1 VSLSQSDSPDSPGRP
16 GKTRLRLPWLALA
29 GDLARGRAPG
39 QAVIQYTDRCN
50 ASCGQ
55 CGMRRQNPEPRGH
68 LGVARA
74 GALIER
80 LAARGVRAISLTGGE
95 PLLYLDDIVTLAG
108 LARRAG
114 VASVRTGT
122 NGFIFQE
129 HARPG
134 FADKIAD
141 TAARLRHGG
150 VNAFWI
156 SLDSPEPSV
165 HERNRGLP
173 GVVEGI
179 AKGLPIFHGQGLYPA
194 VNLGLGR
201 LVGGD
206 TPLRAEAGEDVAAF
220 AARCERALSRFFAF
234 ALELGFTTAN
244 VCYPMRDTGPPGYA
258 PVYAAADGGETMDF
272 SAQETAAL
280 LAALDRV
287 IGAFRGRLRIFAPRS
302 SILALLDRHENGRRR
317 GYGCLGG
324 RDFVFVDAQHM
335 RLYPCGYRGDEP
347 MDDFP
352 VGRARGL
359 GRDTDCDLCDWE
371 CFRDPSNLFG
381 PLLALRRSP
390 VRGLRRLL
398 ADPGWAGAWLEDLA
412 YFRACGWFD
421 ATRPPEPDRLA
432 RFRRQ

>member
-1 VSLSQSDSPDSPGRP
+1 MSDTSPPV
-16 GKTRLRLPWLALA
+16 RLPWLALA

-50 ASCGQ
+50 AACSQ
-55 CGMRRQNPEPRGH
+55 CGMRRQNASPRTH

-74 GALIER
+74 KALIER

-95 PLLYLDDIVTLAG
+95 PLLYAGDIAELAA
-108 LARRAG
+108 LARRSG

-129 HARPG
+129 HERPG
-134 FADKIAD
+134 FTDKIAA
-141 TAARLRHGG
+141 TAAQLRQSG

-173 GVVEGI
+173 GVVDGI
-179 AKGLPIFHGQGLYPA
+179 SKGLPVFHDQGLFPA

-201 LVGGD
+201 LVGGT
-206 TPLRAEAGEDVAAF
+206 TPLRAEAGEDFEAF
-220 AARCERALSRFFAF
+220 TKRCEEALARFFSF

-244 VCYPMRDTGPPGYA
+244 VCYPMRSEGPPGYA
-258 PVYAAADGGETMDF
+258 PVYAAADSGETMDF
-272 SAQETAAL
+272 SAEETAAL
-280 LAALDRV
+280 LTALDRV
-287 IGAFRGRLRIFAPRS
+287 IAGFRGRLRIFAPRS
-302 SILALLDRHENGRRR
+302 SILALLARYAHGLRR

-324 RDFVFVDAQHM
+324 LDFVFIDAKDM

-352 VGRARGL
+352 VGGARRP
-359 GRDTDCDLCDWE
+359 GREKKCDLCDWE

-381 PLLALRRSP
+381 PFLELRRSP
-390 VRGLRRLL
+390 VAGLRRLL
-398 ADPGWAGAWLEDLA
+398 ADPGWARTWLEDLA

-421 ATRPPEPDRLA
+421 ATRPPRRARLA
-432 RFRRQ
+432 RFHRQ

>member
-1 VSLSQSDSPDSPGRP
+1 VRRVASPS
-16 GKTRLRLPWLALA
+16 TRLPWLAVA
-29 GDLARGRAPG
+29 GDLLRGRAPG

-50 ASCGQ
+50 ASCAQ
-55 CGMRRQNPEPRGH
+55 CGMRRQNPEPRTH
-68 LGVARA
+68 LGVERA

-95 PLLYLDDIVTLAG
+95 PLLYLSDIAALAG
-108 LARRAG
+108 IARRAG
-114 VASVRTGT
+114 VVSVRTGT
-122 NGFIFQE
+122 NGFLFQE
-129 HARPG
+129 HGKPG
-134 FADKIAD
+134 FADKIAG
-141 TAARLRHGG
+141 TAACLLQSGI
-150 VNAFWI
+150 NAFWI

-179 AKGLPIFHGQGLYPA
+179 GKGLPVFHDQGLYPA

-201 LVGGD
+201 LVGGE
-206 TPLRAEAGEDVAAF
+206 TPLRIEAGEDDAAF
-220 AARCERALSRFFAF
+220 TERCEQALSRFFTF

-272 SAQETAAL
+272 TAGETTAL
-280 LAALDRV
+280 LTALGRT
-287 IGAFRGRLRIFAPRS
+287 IAAFRGRLRIFAPRS
-302 SILALLDRHENGRRR
+302 SILALLARHENAPRR
-317 GYGCLGG
+317 GHGCLGG
-324 RDFVFVDAQHM
+324 RDFVFVDAKDM

-347 MDDFP
+347 MDEFP
-352 VGRARGL
+352 SGKVRPME
-359 GRDTDCDLCDWE
+359 RDTECDLCDWE

-390 VRGLRRLL
+390 VAALRRLF
-398 ADPGWAGAWLEDLA
+398 ADSGWARTWLEDLA

-421 ATRPPEPDRLA
+421 ATRPPRLA
-432 RFRRQ
+432 RLAGFQRQ